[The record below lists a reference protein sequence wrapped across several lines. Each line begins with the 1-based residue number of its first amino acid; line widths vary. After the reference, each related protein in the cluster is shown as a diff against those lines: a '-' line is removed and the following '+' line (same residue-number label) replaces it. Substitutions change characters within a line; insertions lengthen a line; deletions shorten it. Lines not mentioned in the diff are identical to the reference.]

1 MTTNNAKGAAD
12 GDEKYKNASYY
23 GEDIFDDLIAEA
35 LDSSQHGDAGPER
48 STAEP
53 RVVDITPSKKSR
65 RRRSVDDDGDD
76 DDAASLDSEEISG
89 GSDVS
94 EVEKERNMY
103 APPPLI
109 NDDESTVDMRPPA
122 PQSQTVSS
130 YVDQLNRT
138 ERSKG
143 RLIRAGAFAIVIAI
157 VVGVILAVVSL
168 GGGRKDGG
176 GSSSV
181 QASTPRG
188 PPVTQT
194 ASTVAT
200 TLVPTAGPVILTPIE
215 TIHPLKLTFQ
225 NIPAGYRLPED
236 HRASIIGYIGELLE
250 DYLSG
255 EFELLEVAYARQGG
269 GGGNQRTII
278 GGSPPSRALRTSQ
291 PSQRRRLLSF
301 ALPLRIVLR
310 GPPTFSEDFVRSYLV
325 EEMNDQSTYIG
336 NYLKAFDWET
346 YKNVRIS
353 AEIYDFADLIEPTMS
368 PSLPPQTRSPSLS
381 PSMRPQTRTPTTS
394 PLLSPETRSPTVSPS
409 RSPNVAKL
417 LITKPPTTRSPVV
430 VVTLP
435 TMPVLHVV
443 PVTPEPTREPT
454 RRPTRWPTPRPTRT
468 PRPTPTSRPSFRP
481 TRRPTPR
488 PTARPTLATR
498 RPTNRPT
505 PSPTPR
511 PVLSFPVAPSVP
523 SSGSNGYFCAKKSY
537 TADWN
542 ILLEWGKCEMPCPSM
557 SHSDCPGGHECRP
570 PPEGSC
576 DWT

>member
-417 LITKPPTTRSPVV
+417 LNNKAPNHEVACGGGDFTDDASFACSP
-430 VVTLP
+430 
-435 TMPVLHVV
+435 
-443 PVTPEPTREPT
+443 
-454 RRPTRWPTPRPTRT
+454 
-468 PRPTPTSRPSFRP
+468 SD
-481 TRRPTPR
+481 
-488 PTARPTLATR
+488 
-498 RPTNRPT
+498 
-505 PSPTPR
+505 
-511 PVLSFPVAPSVP
+511 
-523 SSGSNGYFCAKKSY
+523 SGTDEGADA
-537 TADWN
+537 TADAMAHPEADADATAN
-542 ILLEWGKCEMPCPSM
+542 AYVQAFIPAYAETDSAADGQADSGDAQTHESANAEPNAEAGPLLPRRSERAIVRQQRVLLREEELHGRLE
-557 SHSDCPGGHECRP
+557 H
-570 PPEGSC
+570 
-576 DWT
+576 TA